1 MHAWDPYKEYKRS
14 DQGEKKK
21 KTQQYMHKH
30 QKIRYSSTKGYE
42 KLQQNTYN
50 R

>member
-1 MHAWDPYKEYKRS
+1 MHGIHIKSIKEVTK
-14 DQGEKKK
+14 GKKKK